1 MVARPSAIE
10 YHSRHT
16 LLDSFTQGAA
26 FLTHGR
32 TYVAAGLSVIIAL
45 SIACSRPAS
54 TTVSPTSSSKAST
67 DSTATAADGSTL
79 KVSAPTAVTP
89 LNDEVTADRTPTL
102 IATAANGK
110 YAQGSL
116 AYDFELYD
124 DNNVK
129 IQTVVIASLNWKVDT
144 LEYAR
149 RYTWRLRAT
158 TDDAYGPWSAFA
170 SFVTPEG
177 KGYIRGN
184 ELYDPLINGMTVASG
199 MNDVTFIPGQGI
211 RLNSIESFVEYRLQA
226 PLTDGE
232 MSMIITNLGNS
243 DDPWKS
249 KVASMLQG
257 DGVNVTDNAYR
268 VTLDRRNAS
277 SGGTVRYT
285 MRSRGV
291 DAGEPNAG
299 GMGWSRSKIYLWT
312 FTWNNGASRLSV
324 KDGGSTGNLVKSVGT
339 NYKAPYSPNPHVIR
353 LGSVGGRAGSETLP
367 GAIIRN
373 LWVSAAPR
381 PNFAGDTP

>member
-1 MVARPSAIE
+1 M
-10 YHSRHT
+10 
-16 LLDSFTQGAA
+16 
-26 FLTHGR
+26 HGR
-32 TYVAAGLSVIIAL
+32 TYVAAGLCAIIAL
-45 SIACSRPAS
+45 SIACGRSAS

-79 KVSAPTAVTP
+79 KVSAPTPASP
-89 LNDEVTADRTPTL
+89 INDEVVADRNPTL
-102 IATAANGK
+102 IATAAAGK

-124 DNNVK
+124 DQNVK
-129 IQTVVIASLNWKVDT
+129 VQTLVRPDLNWPVGA
-144 LEYAR
+144 LEYDK

-158 TDDAYGPWSAFA
+158 VDNAFGPWSAFA
-170 SFVTPEG
+170 SFRTPEG
-177 KGYIRGN
+177 RGYIRGN
-184 ELYDPLINGMTVASG
+184 ELYDPLTNGQTVATG
-199 MNDVTFIPGQGI
+199 MNDVTFLPGQGI
-211 RLNSIESFVEYRLQA
+211 RLNGIESFVEYRLQQ

-243 DDPWKS
+243 DEPWKT

-257 DGVNVTDNAYR
+257 DGVNITDNSYR

-312 FTWNNGASRLSV
+312 FNWNNGASRLTV
-324 KDGGSTGNLVKSVGT
+324 KDGGTTGNTVKSVGT

-367 GAIIRN
+367 GVIIRN
-373 LWVSAAPR
+373 LWVSSAPR

>member
-1 MVARPSAIE
+1 M
-10 YHSRHT
+10 
-16 LLDSFTQGAA
+16 
-26 FLTHGR
+26 HGR
-32 TYVAAGLSVIIAL
+32 TYVAAGLSVVIAL
-45 SIACSRPAS
+45 SIACGRSAS
-54 TTVSPTSSSKAST
+54 TPVSPTSSSKAST
-67 DSTATAADGSTL
+67 GSSATAADGSTL
-79 KVSAPTAVTP
+79 KVSAPNPASPV
-89 LNDEVTADRTPTL
+89 NDEVTDGTTPTL
-102 IATAANGK
+102 IASPASGK
-110 YAQGSL
+110 FTQGAL

-124 DNNVK
+124 ENNVK
-129 IQTVVIASLNWKVDT
+129 IQTLVRPDLNWTVGA
-144 LEYAR
+144 LEYDK

-158 TDDAYGPWSAFA
+158 ADNAFGPWSAFA
-170 SFVTPEG
+170 SFRTPQG
-177 KGYIRGN
+177 TGYIRGN
-184 ELYDPLINGMTVASG
+184 ELFDPLVNGLTVASA
-199 MNDVTFIPGQGI
+199 MNDVTFLPGQGV
-211 RLNSIESFVEYRLQA
+211 RLNGIESFVEYRLQA

-232 MSMIITNLGNS
+232 LSMIITNLGNS
-243 DDPWKS
+243 DEGWKT

-257 DGVNVTDNAYR
+257 DGVNITDNSYR

-299 GMGWSRSKIYLWT
+299 GMGWSRSRIYLWT
-312 FTWNNGASRLSV
+312 FRWNNGASSLSV
-324 KDGGSTGNLVKSVGT
+324 KDGGTSGNVVKSVGT

-381 PNFAGDTP
+381 PTFPGDTP

>member
-16 LLDSFTQGAA
+16 RLFSFTQGAT

-45 SIACSRPAS
+45 SIACGRTAS
-54 TTVSPTSSSKAST
+54 TTTSPTTTSKAST
-67 DSTATAADGSTL
+67 DSTATAADGTTL
-79 KVSAPTAVTP
+79 KVSAPTPVTP
-89 LNDEVTADRTPTL
+89 LNDEVTPDTSPTL
-102 IATAANGK
+102 VATEANGK
-110 YAQGSL
+110 YAQGAL

-124 DNNVK
+124 DNNTK
-129 IQTVVIASLNWKVDT
+129 IQTVVLASLSWRVAT
-144 LEYAR
+144 LEYDK

-158 TDDAYGPWSAFA
+158 ADDHYGPWSEFA
-170 SFVTPEG
+170 SFRTPEG
-177 KGYIRGN
+177 RGYIRGN
-184 ELYDPLINGMTVASG
+184 ELYDPLINGLTVASG
-199 MNDVTFIPGQGI
+199 MNDVTFIPGQGV
-211 RLNSIESFVEYRLQA
+211 RLNGIESFVEYRLQA
-226 PLTDGE
+226 PLIDGE

-243 DDPWKS
+243 DEPWKS

-257 DGVNVTDNAYR
+257 DGVNVTDNSYR
-268 VTLDRRNAS
+268 VTLDRRNSS

-312 FTWNNGASRLSV
+312 FAWNNGASRLTV
-324 KDGGSTGNLVKSVGT
+324 KDGGTTGNLVKSVGT

-381 PNFAGDTP
+381 PNLVGDTP

>member
-1 MVARPSAIE
+1 M
-10 YHSRHT
+10 
-16 LLDSFTQGAA
+16 
-26 FLTHGR
+26 HGR
-32 TYVAAGLSVIIAL
+32 TYVAAGLCAIVAL
-45 SIACSRPAS
+45 SIACGRPAS

-67 DSTATAADGSTL
+67 GSTATAADGSTL
-79 KVSAPTAVTP
+79 KVSAPTPVSP
-89 LNDEVTADRTPTL
+89 VNDEAVADRNPTL
-102 IATAANGK
+102 IATAAAGK
-110 YAQGSL
+110 YSQGSL

-124 DNNVK
+124 DQNVK
-129 IQTVVIASLNWKVDT
+129 IQTLVRPDLNWPVGT
-144 LEYAR
+144 LEYDK

-158 TDDAYGPWSAFA
+158 ADNAFGPWSAFA
-170 SFVTPEG
+170 SFRTPEG
-177 KGYIRGN
+177 RGYIRGN
-184 ELYDPLINGMTVASG
+184 ELFDPLTNGQTVASG
-199 MNDVTFIPGQGI
+199 MNDVTFIPGQGV
-211 RLNSIESFVEYRLQA
+211 RLNSLESFVEYRLQQ

-232 MSMIITNLGNS
+232 MSMIVTNLGNS
-243 DDPWKS
+243 DEPWKT
-249 KVASMLQG
+249 KIASMLQG
-257 DGVNVTDNAYR
+257 DGVNITDNSYR

-312 FTWNNGASRLSV
+312 FTWNNGASRLTV
-324 KDGGSTGNLVKSVGT
+324 KDGGSTGNTVKSVGT

-373 LWVSAAPR
+373 LWVSSAPR
-381 PNFAGDTP
+381 GNFPGDTP

>member
-1 MVARPSAIE
+1 
-10 YHSRHT
+10 
-16 LLDSFTQGAA
+16 
-26 FLTHGR
+26 LTHGR
-32 TYVAAGLSVIIAL
+32 TFVAAGLSVIIAL
-45 SIACSRPAS
+45 SIACGRTAP
-54 TTVSPTSSSKAST
+54 TTVSPTATAKAST
-67 DSTATAADGSTL
+67 DATATAADGTNL
-79 KVSAPTAVTP
+79 KVSAPTPASP

-102 IATAANGK
+102 IASAAAGK
-110 YAQGSL
+110 YAQGAL

-124 DNNVK
+124 ENDVK
-129 IQTVVIASLNWKVDT
+129 IQTVVLASLSWKVET
-144 LEYAR
+144 LEYNK

-158 TDDAYGPWSAFA
+158 ADDHYGPWSAFA

-177 KGYIRGN
+177 RGYIRGN
-184 ELYDPLINGMTVASG
+184 ELYDPLINGLTVATG
-199 MNDVTFIPGQGI
+199 MNDVTFIPGQGV
-211 RLNSIESFVEYRLQA
+211 RLNSPESFVEYRLQQ
-226 PLTDGE
+226 PLIDGE

-243 DDPWKS
+243 DEPWKT

-257 DGVNVTDNAYR
+257 DGVNVTDNSYR
-268 VTLDRRNAS
+268 VTLDRRNSS

-312 FTWNNGASRLSV
+312 FTWSNGASRLNV

-373 LWVSAAPR
+373 LWVSSAPR
-381 PNFAGDTP
+381 PNLPGDTP